1 MYCVLVAGIISSASL
16 ASRCRVSIC
25 CHNIPCTPDAYL
37 ATSVKRMAHV
47 FDLGNNFQNFLRR
60 YFFDSI
66 VLYISLFN
74 YNIKIRNFFSHNF
87 IFFQIFMVTDIV
99 IALVFVNNSEK
110 KCWCKSIIAYRN
122 QFVKRRINEVLIDS

>member
-1 MYCVLVAGIISSASL
+1 MDGS
-16 ASRCRVSIC
+16 
-25 CHNIPCTPDAYL
+25 D
-37 ATSVKRMAHV
+37 V

-66 VLYISLFN
+66 ILYISLFN

-110 KCWCKSIIAYRN
+110 KC
-122 QFVKRRINEVLIDS
+122 